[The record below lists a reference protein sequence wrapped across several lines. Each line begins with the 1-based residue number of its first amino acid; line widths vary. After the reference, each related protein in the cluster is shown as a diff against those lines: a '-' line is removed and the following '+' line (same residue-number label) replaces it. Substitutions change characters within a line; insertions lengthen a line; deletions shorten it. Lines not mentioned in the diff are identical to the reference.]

1 MPTDPRPP
9 RGVFVT
15 GTDTGVGKTV
25 VASLLT
31 LAWPGAY
38 YWKPVQCGA
47 DPSTDRAAVAQ
58 ATGLAPER
66 ILPEAYNLALPQ
78 SPHVAAAAEG
88 ITVDR
93 ARLALPQA
101 DGPIV
106 VEGAGGI
113 LVPLN
118 DHDTMADLMTWLDL
132 PVVLVAR
139 TQLGTL
145 NHTLLSLEALRRRS
159 LDVRLLVLNGPP
171 VATTTATLRQ
181 WGKVP
186 MLAELPPLGSLAP
199 EPMREASRRLAT
211 QISLARLEAADG
223 RR

>member
-1 MPTDPRPP
+1 MPEARP

-31 LAWPGAY
+31 LGWPGAH

-47 DPSTDRAAVAQ
+47 DPATDRESVRR
-58 ATGLAPER
+58 ATALAPER

-88 ITVDR
+88 IAIER

-106 VEGAGGI
+106 AEGAGGV

-118 DHDTMADLMTWLDL
+118 DRDTMADLMTWLDL
-132 PVVLVAR
+132 PIVLVAR

-181 WGKVP
+181 RGRVP
-186 MLAELPPLGSLAP
+186 MLLELPPLPQLTP
-199 EPMREASRRLAT
+199 AT
-211 QISLARLEAADG
+211 LQSAWQKLSAQLPPTGLEACLG
-223 RR
+223 RA

>member
-1 MPTDPRPP
+1 MPEARP

-31 LAWPGAY
+31 LGWPGAH
-38 YWKPVQCGA
+38 YWKPIQCGA
-47 DPSTDRAAVAQ
+47 DPSTDRESVAQ
-58 ATGLAPER
+58 ATGLPAKR

-88 ITVDR
+88 ASIER
-93 ARLALPQA
+93 ARLALPRVE
-101 DGPIV
+101 GPFV
-106 VEGAGGI
+106 VEGAGGV

-118 DHDTMADLMTWLDL
+118 QHDTMADLMSWLRL

-145 NHTLLSLEALRRRS
+145 NHTLLSLEALRRRG
-159 LDVRLLVLNGPP
+159 LDVRLLVLNGLP

-181 WGKVP
+181 WGQVP
-186 MLAELPPLGSLAP
+186 LLVELPPLPPLTP
-199 EPMREASRRLAT
+199 AT
-211 QISLARLEAADG
+211 LQAAWQKLSAQFPPAGLEAMFGCA
-223 RR
+223 

>member
-1 MPTDPRPP
+1 LPEARP
-9 RGVFVT
+9 RGAFVT

-31 LAWPGAY
+31 LGWPGAH

-47 DPSTDRAAVAQ
+47 DPATDRESVRRV
-58 ATGLAPER
+58 TGLAPER

-88 ITVDR
+88 ITIDR
-93 ARLALPQA
+93 ARLALPSA
-101 DGPIV
+101 AGPIV
-106 VEGAGGI
+106 AEGAGGI

-118 DHDTMADLMTWLDL
+118 DHHTMADLMTWLGL
-132 PVVLVAR
+132 PIVLVAR

-181 WGKVP
+181 WGRVP
-186 MLAELPPLGSLAP
+186 LLLELPPLTQLTPAGLQAAWRQLAAQLP
-199 EPMREASRRLAT
+199 PAGLEAV
-211 QISLARLEAADG
+211 LARA
-223 RR
+223 

>member
-1 MPTDPRPP
+1 MPEARP

-31 LAWPGAY
+31 LGWPGAH
-38 YWKPVQCGA
+38 YWKPIQCGA
-47 DPSTDRAAVAQ
+47 DPSTDRDSVAR
-58 ATGLAPER
+58 ATGLSPDR

-88 ITVDR
+88 ASIER
-93 ARLALPQA
+93 ARLVLPRVE
-101 DGPIV
+101 GPIV
-106 VEGAGGI
+106 AEGAGGV

-118 DHDTMADLMTWLDL
+118 ERDTMADLMTWLDL
-132 PVVLVAR
+132 PIVLVAR

-181 WGKVP
+181 WGRVP
-186 MLAELPPLGSLAP
+186 LLAELPPLPALTPASLHSAWDQ
-199 EPMREASRRLAT
+199 MRRLHAL
-211 QISLARLEAADG
+211 SNLEALFG
-223 RR
+223 